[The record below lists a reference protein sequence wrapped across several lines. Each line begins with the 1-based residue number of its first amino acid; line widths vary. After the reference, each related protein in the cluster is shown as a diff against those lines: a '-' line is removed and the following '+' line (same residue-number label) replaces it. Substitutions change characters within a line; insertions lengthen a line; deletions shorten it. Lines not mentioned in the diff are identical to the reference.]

1 MTICLI
7 FIIFIF
13 PIYPSISSIV
23 YTNTE
28 IDFDRSDVDESS
40 IIESYDLDDPEAENV
55 PIFESVDSYISV
67 NTILDSKR
75 NLS

>member
-1 MTICLI
+1 LI

-40 IIESYDLDDPEAENV
+40 IIESYDLDDPEAENI